1 MNLPSKV
8 KPSILLVDDEERILR
23 TLTML
28 LKMQYQVFS
37 TTDGHE
43 ALRIL
48 KKEKINVLISD
59 QRMPLMI
66 GTELLKQA
74 KSIIATNDAYFIDGL
89 C

>member
-43 ALRIL
+43 ALKIL

-59 QRMPLMI
+59 QRMPLMDRI
-66 GTELLKQA
+66 IKTSQ
-74 KSIIATNDAYFIDGL
+74 SIIATNHAYFIDGL
-89 C
+89 CRC

>member
-48 KKEKINVLISD
+48 KKEKN
-59 QRMPLMI
+59 
-66 GTELLKQA
+66 
-74 KSIIATNDAYFIDGL
+74 
-89 C
+89 